1 MQFQKLKKYK
11 RVMEVPRFFLFT
23 SNLTLPQHL
32 KVSSFHGLTQGGTH
46 AKKVAVFASHGSCI
60 ESALTTDNCV
70 FTKGTTTLCLMI
82 SSRISRSIL

>member
-46 AKKVAVFASHGSCI
+46 AKKVLSLLVTAAASNPH
-60 ESALTTDNCV
+60 
-70 FTKGTTTLCLMI
+70 
-82 SSRISRSIL
+82 